1 MRAILLVR
9 EGDVH
14 LTGLSKKYRDIL
26 LYLIFG
32 ALTTLENIVT
42 YAALTRL
49 LGMGEIGS
57 NDWAWVRPVLFAYV
71 TNKLWVFEN
80 RDFGARHLAREFGSF
95 VAARL
100 FSGALDMGIMWLFVT
115 RLACPDLLV
124 KTASNVVVIVLNYL
138 FSKLIIFKKK

>member
-1 MRAILLVR
+1 MRDKGVDGMKELL
-9 EGDVH
+9 
-14 LTGLSKKYRDIL
+14 KKYRDVL

-32 ALTTLENIVT
+32 ALTTLVNIVA
-42 YAALTRL
+42 YAAFTRL
-49 LGMGEIGS
+49 LGMGEMGS
-57 NDWAWVRPVLFAYV
+57 NVWAWALSVLFAYV

-115 RLACPDLLV
+115 QLACPDLVV
-124 KTASNVVVIVLNYL
+124 KIASNAVVIALNYL
-138 FSKLIIFKKK
+138 FSKWWIFRGKAN